1 MINKTK
7 LQKLSISLLRAAEAF
22 FLYVH
27 GWDKLPEGGIHGRYV
42 PPKDYPLKRKHVVYA
57 RTHAVNAQ
65 RQVYAV
71 ETKQETGE

>member
-1 MINKTK
+1 MIKKT
-7 LQKLSISLLRAAEAF
+7 LFQKFTIHLLRASEAL
-22 FLYVH
+22 FLYAH

-57 RTHAVNAQ
+57 RVHAVNAQ